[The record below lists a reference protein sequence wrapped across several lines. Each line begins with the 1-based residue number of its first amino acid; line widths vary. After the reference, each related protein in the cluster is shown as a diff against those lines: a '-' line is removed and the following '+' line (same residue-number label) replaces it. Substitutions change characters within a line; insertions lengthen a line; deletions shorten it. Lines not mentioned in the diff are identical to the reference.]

1 MQGGA
6 RGLAVRAVGLMPI
19 TVYVIDPD
27 PDERTW
33 IESALAPSV
42 EAVVVLDDG
51 AALLAH
57 LPAGEGACLIATAEP
72 DETATLE
79 LVRELRDS
87 LHQAKGMLGVVRV
100 PRRSRHPISLPSMP
114 RSRAWAQRRREDP
127 VAIAALQTAVRSL
140 RARLE

>member
-1 MQGGA
+1 
-6 RGLAVRAVGLMPI
+6 MPI

-42 EAVVVLDDG
+42 DAVVVLDDG
-51 AALLAH
+51 AALLAR

-79 LVRELRDS
+79 LVRELRGRGAT
-87 LHQAKGMLGVVRV
+87 LPVIVLGPHSAFR
-100 PRRSRHPISLPSMP
+100 
-114 RSRAWAQRRREDP
+114 
-127 VAIAALQTAVRSL
+127 TAVDI
-140 RARLE
+140 ARLEATDFLERPVSARQLRAAVSKACKRGA